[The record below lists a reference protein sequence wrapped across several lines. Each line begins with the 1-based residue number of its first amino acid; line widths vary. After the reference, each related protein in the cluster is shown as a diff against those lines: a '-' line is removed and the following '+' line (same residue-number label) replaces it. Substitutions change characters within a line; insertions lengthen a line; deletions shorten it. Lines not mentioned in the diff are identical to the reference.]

1 MRKKQKHRSKVKLG
15 VDLGVILWP
24 VRCVFGPGGRSGS
37 IFFEV
42 EILCKKK
49 SREYTRVGLAELSFG
64 VVGPLNYPKRG
75 PQSPEAQG
83 PRAKAKSRKSKGT
96 IERGTD
102 HAHGLGSPAADIYL

>member
-1 MRKKQKHRSKVKLG
+1 MQKKV
-15 VDLGVILWP
+15 
-24 VRCVFGPGGRSGS
+24 
-37 IFFEV
+37 
-42 EILCKKK
+42 
-49 SREYTRVGLAELSFG
+49 TRAELGELGFW

-102 HAHGLGSPAADIYL
+102 HAHGLEARWRIFSYILIQNQLKFIYNYVNLL